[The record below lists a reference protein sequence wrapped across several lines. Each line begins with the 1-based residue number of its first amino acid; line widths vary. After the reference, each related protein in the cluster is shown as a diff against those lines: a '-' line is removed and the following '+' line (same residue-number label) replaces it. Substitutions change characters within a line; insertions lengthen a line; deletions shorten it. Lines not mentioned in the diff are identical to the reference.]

1 MKSWRVLIAL
11 LAAGL
16 LLGAFWHLSVA
27 AAPPD
32 LEPGGLIVP
41 LGPTQTDLRAAYAEP
56 LRHVYRGGRVQWLA
70 HTAPLTAAPVQPGDL
85 YLPPGEVDADFCS
98 PIPSPRRARR

>member
-1 MKSWRVLIAL
+1 MKPWRMLTVLL
-11 LAAGL
+11 TAGL
-16 LLGAFWHLSVA
+16 LLGVFLTLTA

-41 LGPTQTDLRAAYAEP
+41 LGPAQPDLRAAYAEP

-70 HTAPLTAAPVQPGDL
+70 HDAPVT
-85 YLPPGEVDADFCS
+85 
-98 PIPSPRRARR
+98 